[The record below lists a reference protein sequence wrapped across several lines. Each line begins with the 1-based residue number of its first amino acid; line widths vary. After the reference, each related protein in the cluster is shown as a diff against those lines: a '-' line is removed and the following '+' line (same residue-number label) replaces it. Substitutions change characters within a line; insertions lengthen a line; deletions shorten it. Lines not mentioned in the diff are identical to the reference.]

1 MAGPVHDALRRGRRV
16 ILHYAVG
23 SPHSAAV
30 RIALAE
36 KGVAAEE
43 RRVDLARFAQHEPE
57 FLALGS
63 SGQVP
68 VLEHDGRVTFGSFAQ
83 MLALDEAHPAI
94 ALGGTDPPVRA
105 QVREWGAFVDREIAP
120 HLAIVRWQ
128 ALSGRVPA
136 SAIAGIERLP
146 APRRDLWREAA
157 TGFSAERVA
166 RAAQALLAAGKRI
179 GAALEETEWLAG
191 AELTLA
197 DIAAYPHLAQFPAL
211 GLPVDHA
218 VTGWLERMAERPS
231 VRPLREQLFPL
242 ATMGPA

>member
-1 MAGPVHDALRRGRRV
+1 M

-36 KGVAAEE
+36 KGLAAEE

-68 VLEHDGRVTFGSFAQ
+68 VLEHDGRVRIGSFAQ

-94 ALGGTDPPVRA
+94 ALGGADEPARA
-105 QVREWGAFVDREIAP
+105 RVREWGSFVDREIAP

-128 ALSGRVPA
+128 ALSGKVPA
-136 SAIAGIERLP
+136 SALAGIDRLP
-146 APRRDLWREAA
+146 RARQELWREAA
-157 TGFSAERVA
+157 AGFSAERLAV
-166 RAAQALLAAGKRI
+166 AAQALLAASKRV
-179 GAALEETEWLAG
+179 GAALEQDEWLAG
-191 AELTLA
+191 AQFTLA
-197 DIAAYPHLAQFPAL
+197 DIAVFPHLAQFPAL
-211 GLPVDHA
+211 GLPVDRA
-218 VTGWLERMAERPS
+218 VTGWLERIAQRPS
-231 VRPLREQLFPL
+231 VRALREQLFPL

>member
-83 MLALDEAHPAI
+83 MLALDEAHPAM
-94 ALGGTDPPVRA
+94 ALGGDEPVRER
-105 QVREWGAFVDREIAP
+105 VREWGAFVDREIAP

-136 SAIAGIERLP
+136 SALAGIERLP
-146 APRRDLWREAA
+146 PARRDLWREAA
-157 TGFSAERVA
+157 AGFSVERVG

-179 GAALEETEWLAG
+179 GAALEEAKWLAG
-191 AELTLA
+191 AEITLA

-218 VTGWLERMAERPS
+218 VIGWLERIAERPS
-231 VRPLREQLFPL
+231 VSRLREQLFPL

>member
-1 MAGPVHDALRRGRRV
+1 LAGPVHDALRRGRRV
-16 ILHYAVG
+16 ILHYAAG

-43 RRVDLARFAQHEPE
+43 RRVDLARFAQHEPQ

-68 VLEHDGRVTFGSFAQ
+68 VLEHDGQITVGSFAQ

-94 ALGGTDPPVRA
+94 ALGGDEPVRA

-136 SAIAGIERLP
+136 SALAGIERLP
-146 APRRDLWREAA
+146 PARRDLWREAA
-157 TGFSAERVA
+157 AGFSVERVA

-231 VRPLREQLFPL
+231 VRRLREQLFPL